1 MATERHR
8 ARGARL
14 SATLL
19 LGLLAAVTATGCDG
33 PTDEGN
39 PVELRVMT
47 RNLYLGADIF
57 KVTEAQTTA
66 EIVARVT
73 EAWQT
78 VQATDFAE
86 RAKRL
91 AAEIQAADPHV
102 VGLQEVSLYRIQSP
116 GDLPGFVPAQ
126 DTAQD
131 FLAMLMSELDALG
144 LSYDAVVQSTNAD
157 VEMPMLD
164 AQGGQDD
171 IRMTDRDV
179 ILVRA
184 DLTWANPSTAQ
195 YADRYVVVVG
205 GALPV
210 PFFRSWTSADVT
222 LDGHT
227 FRFVNTHLETQVD
240 PDAQLAQGL
249 ELIGMLE
256 DETLPTVLVGDFN
269 SRADGTGTATYGRF
283 TQAGWEDAWSLGGSG
298 DGFTCC
304 NAEDLM
310 NTTVNFD
317 ERIDLVFLSPGDFEV
332 KGMDVVGNQ
341 LADRTPDGLW
351 PSDHAGVVAT
361 LRLN

>member
-1 MATERHR
+1 MVLECRR
-8 ARGARL
+8 ARRAR
-14 SATLL
+14 SCAALL
-19 LGLLAAVTATGCDG
+19 LGLFMALNVTACDG
-33 PTDEGN
+33 PTDEGKA
-39 PVELRVMT
+39 VELRVMT

-57 KVTEAQTTA
+57 KVTEAQNTA

-78 VQATDFAE
+78 VQATDFPE

-102 VGLQEVSLYRIQSP
+102 VGLQEVSLYRLQSP

-131 FLAMLMSELDALG
+131 FLALLMGELDALG
-144 LSYDAVVQSTNAD
+144 LSYDVVVQSTNAD

-179 ILVRA
+179 VLVRS
-184 DLTWANPSTAQ
+184 DLSWANPATAQ
-195 YADRYVVVVG
+195 YTDRYVVVVG

-210 PFFRSWTSADVT
+210 PFFRSWTAADVT
-222 LDGHT
+222 VEGRT
-227 FRFVNTHLETQVD
+227 FHFVNTHLETQVD
-240 PDAQLAQGL
+240 PAAQEAQGL
-249 ELIGMLE
+249 QLISLLE

-304 NAEDLM
+304 NADDLM
-310 NTTVNFD
+310 NTTVDLD
-317 ERIDLVFLSPGDFEV
+317 ERIDLVFLSPGDFDV
-332 KGMDVVGNQ
+332 MGVDVVGNA